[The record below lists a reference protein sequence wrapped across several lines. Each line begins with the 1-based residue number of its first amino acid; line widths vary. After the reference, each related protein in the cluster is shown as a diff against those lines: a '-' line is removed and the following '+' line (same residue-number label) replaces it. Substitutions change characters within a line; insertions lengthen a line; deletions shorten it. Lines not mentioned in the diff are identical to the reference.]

1 MKTSQRGA
9 ARISVVWLIAS
20 IVVALVGAG
29 LAFVGFDEA
38 GKAKED
44 LAAAR
49 AREKTADEREI
60 VTNDKYVNLTRAVG
74 FSPNGDASL
83 GANVEAIESSLAEA
97 KSAFDL
103 AEDVQHFEHA
113 IPQMVTK
120 FGDSQRKIAQ
130 VQTELASLRQELTD
144 LRSSHSTVLSGKDA
158 EIAKLTRELEDERTA
173 AQDKQ
178 SQLEGQVADLRDR
191 NNEIDAEKRQVAQKA
206 DEDSREAQK
215 LLQAAKSRMDTQGQR
230 LALFDAQAQTPDGN
244 VIAVSDDLGIG
255 WINLGSNQRLA
266 VGTGFTVFAGTP
278 GSKRIK
284 GHATV
289 LATEPDSAKVQIT
302 DLVDRYD
309 PVVEGDVIVNPIYDP
324 SGERF
329 AVLAGRFS
337 GQFNRTEISNLLA
350 GMNVT
355 VQDELNELTDFLIVG
370 SELFRD
376 PATDEPLDEPM
387 PVSDLPVYKDAEAL
401 GGVSIIP
408 LKDVRSYFKF

>member
-1 MKTSQRGA
+1 MDSIETS
-9 ARISVVWLIAS
+9 L
-20 IVVALVGAG
+20 
-29 LAFVGFDEA
+29 
-38 GKAKED
+38 
-44 LAAAR
+44 
-49 AREKTADEREI
+49 
-60 VTNDKYVNLTRAVG
+60 N
-74 FSPNGDASL
+74 
-83 GANVEAIESSLAEA
+83 EA

-130 VQTELASLRQELTD
+130 VQSELASLRQELSD
-144 LRSSHSTVLSGKDA
+144 LRSAHSTVLGSKDTQ
-158 EIAKLTRELEDERTA
+158 IAKLTRDLEDERTA

-215 LLQAAKSRMDTQGQR
+215 QLQAAKSRMDTQGQR
-230 LALFDAQAQTPDGN
+230 LALFDSQAQTPDGN
-244 VIAVSDDLGIG
+244 VIAVSDDLGLG
-255 WINLGSNQRLA
+255 WINLGSDQRLA
-266 VGTGFTVFAGTP
+266 VGTSFTVFAGTP

-284 GHATV
+284 GRATV
-289 LATEPDSAKVQIT
+289 LLTEPDTAKIQIT

-309 PVVEGDVIVNPIYDP
+309 PVVAGDVIVNPIYDP
-324 SGERF
+324 SGERY

-337 GQFNRTEISNLLA
+337 GQFNRGEISNLLA

-376 PATDEPLDEPM
+376 PDTDEPLEEPM